1 MPVENLSET
10 SHVLLFLEGV
20 VVSFLSSSSSL
31 CLCICVILCC
41 IVVRGFFFWG
51 GGAEGMRF
59 VLWNWFLTCF
69 DLFNLRMAAVQ
80 IVVADVNGLRV
91 VVFLTDAC

>member
-1 MPVENLSET
+1 MSLYLCNFML
-10 SHVLLFLEGV
+10 HCCKRLFFG
-20 VVSFLSSSSSL
+20 
-31 CLCICVILCC
+31 
-41 IVVRGFFFWG
+41 G
-51 GGAEGMRF
+51 GGAEEGMRF